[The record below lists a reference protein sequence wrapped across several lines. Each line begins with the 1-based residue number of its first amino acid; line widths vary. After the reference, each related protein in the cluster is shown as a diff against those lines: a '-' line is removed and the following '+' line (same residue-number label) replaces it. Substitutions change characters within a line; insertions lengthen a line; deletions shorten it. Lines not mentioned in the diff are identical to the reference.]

1 MHTLLI
7 SMCLLAVNF
16 VWNDHLAELVNCVSA
31 GTPVTSAW
39 IRSFIIIL
47 FVYIAF
53 SGLSR
58 FVSTYTCETINYH
71 IRKSYAESLCSSKQ
85 GGGTGTADGSEV
97 SAGAEVSRFLNQ
109 TNAVCAFISGNL
121 FFIIESAIK
130 FVGTFVWFLTLNP
143 FLALTTN
150 LPCFLIL
157 LYVSATSKVLQKYTV
172 ESNGE
177 KAKLNALTETVV
189 SLFPVIKLYD
199 AWPVMKTAF
208 EGSVKNWEDVTVR
221 SEKKHAF
228 LMSISAVLTCIPLML
243 TIWIGGMLVIKG
255 SMTLGSMFIF
265 INLSGNVSGIL
276 MNMPSFVGQFRVFL
290 GNMNALKDV
299 PQAADEP
306 QQPSQKSKE

>member
-1 MHTLLI
+1 
-7 SMCLLAVNF
+7 MCLLAVNF

-39 IRSFIIIL
+39 IRFFIIIL

-53 SGLSR
+53 SGLSS

-71 IRKSYAESLCSSKQ
+71 IRKSYAEKLIS
-85 GGGTGTADGSEV
+85 TGADV
-97 SAGAEVSRFLNQ
+97 SCFLNQ

-157 LYVSATSKVLQKYTV
+157 VYVSATSKVLQKYTI

-199 AWPVMKTAF
+199 AWPVMKTTF
-208 EGSVKNWEDVTVR
+208 EGAVRNWEDVTVR
-221 SEKKHAF
+221 SEQKHAF

-255 SMTLGSMFIF
+255 SMTLGDMFIF

-290 GNMNALKDV
+290 GNMNALQQ
-299 PQAADEP
+299 PAAGEP
-306 QQPSQKSKE
+306 QQPAQNSKE